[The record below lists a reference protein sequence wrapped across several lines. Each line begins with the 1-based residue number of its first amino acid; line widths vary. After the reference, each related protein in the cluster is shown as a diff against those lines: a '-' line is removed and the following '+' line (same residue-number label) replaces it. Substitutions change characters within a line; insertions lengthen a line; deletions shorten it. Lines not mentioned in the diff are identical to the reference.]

1 LTPDKAIKFLDE
13 EIVRLDGAPIIN
25 GYEMTDDW
33 RGHLEICKLAKEAL
47 EKQIPKK
54 PLQACGHATDKTMNY
69 CPVCGQA
76 LDWSETEG

>member
-1 LTPDKAIKFLDE
+1 MTPQEAIDIIDDVSWEDNGRHYGK
-13 EIVRLDGAPIIN
+13 IVPARD
-25 GYEMTDDW
+25 
-33 RGHLEICKLAKEAL
+33 LAKSAL

-76 LDWSETEG
+76 LEWSDTE